1 MSRALAAF
9 FFAVLIVIGLPV
21 AANAAGDTPVIFA
34 SSASY
39 TGQPVPYT
47 ITVFDRLNNSHLS
60 ASIGGRSMS
69 CHSAG
74 AIDGLGTWKCTA
86 SGGRLPIGSQT
97 ITARA
102 TGDGKTRTSS
112 KTISISSSFGISSS
126 SGSVSAGQG
135 YTVSGH
141 FDGGSYHVSARSSAN
156 GSTVQSGVG
165 CSTSGTSFTCSLQ
178 AGSTASPSGT
188 TYTVTVTE
196 SSGGSSRSDSTSVQ
210 VIGQGPTSTPTP
222 TTTKKPGTPS
232 FTSGTTQSGTHQP
245 LTIHGRASASGQLI
259 QLVVDPPASGPTWSA
274 PTTSCTVAASQA
286 WSCALPNTL
295 SAGQHTITVRALDPT
310 DPSKTS
316 PAASLRITVTSATA
330 SPKPTASPS
339 PSNGPSTI
347 TAPPIVEK
355 TPTHKVRHGS
365 ISDLL
370 ELLILA
376 LAIIG
381 VARPTALSRVLGG
394 RSAAFSDDEA
404 DIDPEKPVRE
414 RVGRGDFS
422 PTWAAFGHE
431 ATDFWSRTAPGYIAR
446 FSPFLGRLAVDG
458 NAIRAIFGTLWYLL
472 PIGGIA
478 LGITA
483 AHDVAS
489 KPTAPS
495 LGILLGIVVVSSFD
509 AFAGF
514 LASVVFA
521 VLVSAN
527 MTTPG
532 AVVVLALSFLW
543 TGLPL
548 IASTF
553 RPLRR
558 NGEGGWK
565 FRWDR
570 LADLA
575 ITAVVCGWIAARI
588 AGALDILG
596 DKATGIPVD
605 AGKVALVSGGA
616 IAVRV
621 LVEHATNAWWPE
633 RLRFTEIPEPLP
645 TPNLVVRFAGVV
657 VRLAALGF
665 LGHVFLG
672 SCWQLWAG
680 LVLFVLPDAA
690 AVLGER
696 GMTLRL
702 PFPLPTGIT
711 ALLIMVV
718 VGVALV
724 AAAISG
730 KADTVALRAA
740 FVAASLVPA
749 LLGAAYGLRGPD
761 TAPAPETSEASDT
774 EPDGG
779 EEGAVATKT
788 AVQTVARTVR
798 ETTWDLQLAGAGLL
812 VTLLVLAIVGY
823 SF

>member
-1 MSRALAAF
+1 MSRSLAVI
-9 FFAVLIVIGLPV
+9 FFAALIVLGLPV

-47 ITVFDRLNNSHLS
+47 ITVFDRLDNSHLS

-74 AIDGLGTWKCTA
+74 AINGLGTWKCTA
-86 SGGRLPIGSQT
+86 GGGRLPIGSQT

-102 TGDGKTRTSS
+102 TGGGETRTSS
-112 KTISISSSFGISSS
+112 KTISISSSFGISGS
-126 SGSVSAGQG
+126 SGTVTAGQG

-141 FDGGSYHVSARSSAN
+141 FDGGSYHVSARSAAN

-178 AGSTASPSGT
+178 AGATASPSGT

-222 TTTKKPGTPS
+222 TTKPGTPS
-232 FTSGTTQSGTHQP
+232 FTSGTTQSGSHQP
-245 LTIHGRASASGQLI
+245 LTIRGRASAAGQLI
-259 QLVVDPPASGPTWSA
+259 QLVVDPPASGPKWSA
-274 PTTSCTVAASQA
+274 PTTSCTVGAKQTWACTLPSSLAAG
-286 WSCALPNTL
+286 N
-295 SAGQHTITVRALDPT
+295 HTITVRALNPT
-310 DPSKTS
+310 DPGKAS
-316 PAASLRITVTSATA
+316 PAASLQITVTAAATSPSPSPSAT
-330 SPKPTASPS
+330 

-347 TAPPIVEK
+347 TAPPVTEPTTHHHK
-355 TPTHKVRHGS
+355 TRHGS

-381 VARPTALSRVLGG
+381 VARPTALSRVLAG
-394 RSAAFSDDEA
+394 RSSAFSDAEEVR
-404 DIDPEKPVRE
+404 DPDQPVRE

-422 PTWAAFGHE
+422 PTWAAIGHE

-446 FSPFLGRLAVDG
+446 VSPFLGRLAVDG
-458 NAIRAIFGTLWYLL
+458 NAIRAVFGTLWYLL
-472 PIGGIA
+472 PISGIA
-478 LGITA
+478 LGVAA
-483 AHDVAS
+483 AHNVAS
-489 KPTAPS
+489 EPTAPS
-495 LGILLGIVVVSSFD
+495 LGILLGIVVVASFD

-514 LASVVFA
+514 CASVVFA
-521 VLVSAN
+521 LLVSGN

-532 AVVVLALSFLW
+532 AVVVLALAFLW

-575 ITAVVCGWIAARI
+575 ITAIVCGWIAARI

-596 DKATGIPVD
+596 NKATGIPVD
-605 AGKVALVSGGA
+605 AGKVALVSGAA
-616 IAVRV
+616 IALRV

-645 TPNLVVRFAGVV
+645 TPSLLVRFAGVV
-657 VRLAALGF
+657 VRTAALGF

-680 LVLFVLPDAA
+680 LVLFVLPDI
-690 AVLGER
+690 AVFLGER
-696 GMTLRL
+696 GMRLRL
-702 PFPLPTGIT
+702 PFPLPRGLT

-718 VGVALV
+718 AGVGLV
-724 AAAISG
+724 AAAISS
-730 KADTVALRAA
+730 KAGTEALRSA

-749 LLGAAYGLRGPD
+749 FLGAAYGLRGPD
-761 TAPAPETSEASDT
+761 QVPAPD
-774 EPDGG
+774 
-779 EEGAVATKT
+779 EGAYFDGEDDDPDDGYEGA
-788 AVQTVARTVR
+788 AAASTVR
-798 ETTWDLQLAGAGLL
+798 ATTWDLQLAGAGLL
-812 VTLLVLAIVGY
+812 VTVLVLAIVGY